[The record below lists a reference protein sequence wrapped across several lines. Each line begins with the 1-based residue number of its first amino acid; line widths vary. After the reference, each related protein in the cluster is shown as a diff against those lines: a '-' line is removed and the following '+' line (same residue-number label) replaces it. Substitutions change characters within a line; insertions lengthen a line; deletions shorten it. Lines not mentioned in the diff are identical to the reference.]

1 MADLATLK
9 SRIASE
15 LHRSDLTTSIASAI
29 ADAVLHYQS
38 TPFRF
43 NEAIA
48 TFSTVAG
55 TEFYAD
61 LSDVGQI
68 DEVRVLVNGR
78 KTVLEPWSYGYM
90 EAISTTTNTESQPWA
105 WAWYAEQLRLYPVPD
120 AAYTVTVSYTK
131 QYDVPAADGDSNVW
145 TTQAEAL
152 IRHAAK
158 KRIYRDV
165 TRDLEAATTA
175 EAAEAEALRNLT
187 QDTNRLASGPLRGSM

>member
-9 SRIASE
+9 NRIASE

-29 ADAVLHYQS
+29 EEAVTHYQ
-38 TPFRF
+38 TRPLRF

-55 TEFYAD
+55 TEFYDD

-90 EAISTTTNTESQPWA
+90 EAVSTTTNTESQPLA
-105 WAWYAEQLRLYPVPD
+105 WAWYAEQIRLYPVPD
-120 AAYTVTVSYTK
+120 AAYTITVSYTK
-131 QYDVPAADGDSNVW
+131 QYGVPSSDSESNVW
-145 TTQAEAL
+145 TNQAEAL
-152 IRHAAK
+152 IRHATK

-165 TRDLEAATTA
+165 LRDLEGAAGA
-175 EAAEAEALRNLT
+175 EAAENEALQNLI